1 MKYVCILVYNFA
13 IMVIGFDF
21 GGQEYAAK
29 ILVRFFVSWMC
40 FFVRECFISVS
51 LYPGRLYSA
60 DEVPIQGVQSDG
72 PSYNCK
78 FYHASLA
85 CRLVSCHLDWR
96 IKGPELLVYGKVDYL
111 LIVLEKRWRKPDRPL
126 PRFVPDCNSSQCR
139 TFMAT
144 YNKDPQFLLYLHPY
158 VGLMMP
164 SLCSVVG
171 CHCLHA

>member
-40 FFVRECFISVS
+40 FFYGSVLS
-51 LYPGRLYSA
+51 ACHYIFYDPGRLYSA

-78 FYHASLA
+78 FYH
-85 CRLVSCHLDWR
+85 
-96 IKGPELLVYGKVDYL
+96 P
-111 LIVLEKRWRKPDRPL
+111 
-126 PRFVPDCNSSQCR
+126 SS
-139 TFMAT
+139 
-144 YNKDPQFLLYLHPY
+144 
-158 VGLMMP
+158 
-164 SLCSVVG
+164 SI
-171 CHCLHA
+171 